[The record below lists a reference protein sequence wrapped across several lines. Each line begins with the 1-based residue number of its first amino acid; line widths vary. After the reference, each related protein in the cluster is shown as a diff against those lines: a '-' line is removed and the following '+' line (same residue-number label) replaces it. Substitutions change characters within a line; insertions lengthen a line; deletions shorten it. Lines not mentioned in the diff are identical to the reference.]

1 MDKWIIGANQALI
14 KFFREEMA
22 HYRLYT
28 VIPRLL
34 KFLEDLT
41 NTYIK
46 LNRPR
51 IKGDEGIE

>member
-1 MDKWIIGANQALI
+1 MK
-14 KFFREEMA
+14 

-28 VIPRLL
+28 VVPRLL

-51 IKGDEGIE
+51 IKGDEGLD